1 MRLIAG
7 LGNPG
12 RRYHNTWH
20 NLGAMTVERLAS
32 RRGVALKAGKGD
44 FLVAE
49 TTSAAGKTSLM
60 VPTCF
65 MNRSGAPISAWLR
78 YYKVDVDDL
87 LVIYDDHD
95 LPLGKIRIRKS
106 GSSGGHRGMDDIIR
120 MTGTDQ
126 IPRLKIG
133 IRTDLE
139 TEELSDQVLSKIP
152 AALAEKVGKIVD
164 AALDAVEI
172 IQREGVDS
180 AIIKYNKFDITDK

>member
-12 RRYHNTWH
+12 KRYHNTWH
-20 NLGAMTVERLAS
+20 NLGAMTVERLAA

-44 FLVAE
+44 FFIAE
-49 TTSAAGKTSLM
+49 TTSSAGKTSLM
-60 VPTCF
+60 IPTSF
-65 MNRSGAPISAWLR
+65 MNRSGAPISTWLR
-78 YYKVDVDDL
+78 YYKVDVDEI

-126 IPRLKIG
+126 IARLRIG
-133 IRTDLE
+133 IQTDLE
-139 TEELSDQVLSKIP
+139 SRELSNQVLSKIP
-152 AALAEKVGKIVD
+152 SALTEKVNEIINT
-164 AALDAVEI
+164 ALDAVDV
-172 IQREGVDS
+172 IQKEGLDS
-180 AIIKYNKFDITDK
+180 AIIKYNKFEINDK

>member
-1 MRLIAG
+1 
-7 LGNPG
+7 
-12 RRYHNTWH
+12 
-20 NLGAMTVERLAS
+20 MTVERLAS